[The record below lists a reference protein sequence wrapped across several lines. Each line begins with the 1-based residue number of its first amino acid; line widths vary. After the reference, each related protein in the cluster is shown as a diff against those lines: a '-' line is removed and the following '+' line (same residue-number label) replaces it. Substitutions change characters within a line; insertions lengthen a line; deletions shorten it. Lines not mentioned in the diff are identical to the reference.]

1 MHVAASEAIASVS
14 WIVKSSV
21 VNWKSHVFLAINNR
35 FVTFAVG
42 NGDLVSV
49 SEDAVNLAFGGI
61 SVLLLGCNNK
71 WS

>member
-1 MHVAASEAIASVS
+1 MG
-14 WIVKSSV
+14 
-21 VNWKSHVFLAINNR
+21 

-49 SEDAVNLAFGGI
+49 SEDAANLAFGGI